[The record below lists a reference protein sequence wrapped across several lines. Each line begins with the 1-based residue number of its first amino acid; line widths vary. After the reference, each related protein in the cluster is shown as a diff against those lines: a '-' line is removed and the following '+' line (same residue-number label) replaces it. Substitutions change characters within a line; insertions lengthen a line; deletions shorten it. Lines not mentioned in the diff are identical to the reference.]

1 MKKTSTLVNLLLVI
15 LVTAAPK
22 AAQAES
28 YILKAA
34 QTIEVGTVEVS
45 NTSSE
50 LIVTY
55 NIAALNWGIAETHL
69 SIATDPNDIPQ
80 TKKQN
85 PIPGK
90 FDPNTCSD
98 HDPAVTTYTYT
109 IPGSFSPGQTLFIAA
124 HAALIKETVIDG
136 MTSIEE
142 EAAWA
147 DGIEFPGKNW
157 ATYIEYELPMPDLVV
172 SGITLGTIADGVLN
186 YSYTIANTGGQGPAG
201 VGPPFDVVAYL
212 SNDDTL
218 DAGDTQLAGSYSL
231 WTYHLSVGWSQ
242 SRSESVAL
250 LPGDYY
256 LIVLA
261 DAALYYPGVEE
272 SNENN
277 NWTASPMF
285 TVPELLPDLVVSDTS
300 IEISGN
306 GLVSYTYAVK
316 NIGAEGPA
324 GNSTFDVA
332 TYFSTDDIFDSGDTM
347 VSGSY
352 GVWTYHLSEGW
363 ARSHTISTT
372 VAWPPGDY
380 YLITVA
386 DVSPNQPPNYWPG
399 VDEADENN
407 NWTATMYT
415 IPEAYPDL
423 VVSDITL
430 NSITSTV
437 VDYTYTIANIGD
449 EGPIGSGPAFAVA
462 TFISTNEVF
471 DSGDTMLSEGY
482 SVWSYH
488 LAVGWSASRTESDTS
503 LAGVSPGDYYLIV
516 VADLASSYP
525 GVDETNEDNNWLAI
539 PITVP
544 EP

>member
-1 MKKTSTLVNLLLVI
+1 LLPLVLI
-15 LVTAAPK
+15 LVTIAPK
-22 AAQAES
+22 AARAES

-50 LIVTY
+50 LTVTY
-55 NIAALNWGIAETHL
+55 NITALNWGIAETHL
-69 SIATDPNDIPQ
+69 SVATDPNDIPQ

-109 IPGSFSPGQTLFIAA
+109 IPYSFSPGQTLFIAA
-124 HAALIKETVIDG
+124 HAVLVKETVIDG
-136 MTSIEE
+136 TTIIEE
-142 EAAWA
+142 ETAWA
-147 DGIEFPGKNW
+147 DGIDFQGKNW

-172 SGITLGTIADGVLN
+172 SGITLGSIANGVLN

-212 SNDDTL
+212 STDDTL
-218 DAGDTQLAGSYSL
+218 DTGDTMLAGSYSL

-242 SRSESVAL
+242 SRSESAAL
-250 LPGDYY
+250 QPGDYY

-261 DAALYYPGVEE
+261 DAGLYYPGVEE
-272 SNENN
+272 ANENN
-277 NWTASPMF
+277 NWTASAMF

-306 GLVSYTYAVK
+306 GLLSYTYAVK

-363 ARSHTISTT
+363 SHSQTKSTS
-372 VAWPPGDY
+372 VAAPPGDY

-386 DVSPNQPPNYWPG
+386 DAFPNLPPNHWPG

-430 NSITSTV
+430 NSITSAV

-449 EGPIGSGPAFAVA
+449 EGPIGYGPAF
-462 TFISTNEVF
+462 
-471 DSGDTMLSEGY
+471 TMLSGGY
-482 SVWSYH
+482 SAWSYH
-488 LAVGWSASRTESDTS
+488 LSVGWSASRTESDTS
-503 LAGVSPGDYYLIV
+503 LSGISPGDYYLIV

-544 EP
+544 AP